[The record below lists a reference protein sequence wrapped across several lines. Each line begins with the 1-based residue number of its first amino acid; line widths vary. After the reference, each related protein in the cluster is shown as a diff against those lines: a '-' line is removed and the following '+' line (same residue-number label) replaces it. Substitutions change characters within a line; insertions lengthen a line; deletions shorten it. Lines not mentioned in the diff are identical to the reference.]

1 MPGENRVQL
10 HLRVHDEVHHEKV
23 RQHRGGLAHV
33 LVQGISGQNAVS
45 DFGVRAQRLGVKR
58 IGVVVADGLKTAD
71 PGEDAL
77 SAAAEARHD
86 MMRARAEA
94 DDKIGRRDGFIE
106 PDRRIV
112 RGRAEVDKVLCL
124 AIVVLDTH
132 LVKNVACYQRSEFLL
147 IAAPMRAVG
156 HDDGELAVIYAARGM
171 QVLDQMRNHKV
182 LPHPE
187 PGHIA
192 HHECNAR
199 SCRNLLA

>member
-1 MPGENRVQL
+1 MSSCRGLPVRTPFPILGFERSAFRV
-10 HLRVHDEVHHEKV
+10 R
-23 RQHRGGLAHV
+23 
-33 LVQGISGQNAVS
+33 
-45 DFGVRAQRLGVKR
+45 R
-58 IGVVVADGLKTAD
+58 IGVVVANGLKAAD
-71 PGEDAL
+71 AGENAL

-124 AIVVLDTH
+124 AVVVLDTH
-132 LVKNVACYQRSEFLL
+132 LVKNTVCHQRSEFLL
-147 IAAPMRAVG
+147 IAARMRTVG
-156 HDDGELAVIYAARGM
+156 HDDGEFFIRNMARGM
-171 QVLDQMRNHKV
+171 QVLDQMRDHKV

-187 PGHIA
+187 PGQIA
-192 HHECNAR
+192 HHERNAR

>member
-33 LVQGISGQNAVS
+33 LVQGVAGQNAVS
-45 DFGVRAQRLGVKR
+45 DFGVRAQRLGVQR
-58 IGVVVADGLKTAD
+58 IGMVVADGLKTAD
-71 PGEDAL
+71 AGEDAL
-77 SAAAEARHD
+77 ASAAEARHD

-106 PDRRIV
+106 PDGRIV

-124 AIVVLDTH
+124 TIVVLHAH
-132 LVKNVACYQRSEFLL
+132 LVKNTVCHQRSEFLL
-147 IAAPMRAVG
+147 IAASMRTVG
-156 HDDGELAVIYAARGM
+156 NDDSELFIRNMACGM
-171 QVLDQMRNHKV
+171 QVFDQMRNHKV

-187 PGHIA
+187 PGHVA
-192 HHECNAR
+192 HHERNGR
-199 SCRNLLA
+199 SHRDFLA

>member
-1 MPGENRVQL
+1 
-10 HLRVHDEVHHEKV
+10 
-23 RQHRGGLAHV
+23 
-33 LVQGISGQNAVS
+33 
-45 DFGVRAQRLGVKR
+45 
-58 IGVVVADGLKTAD
+58 
-71 PGEDAL
+71 
-77 SAAAEARHD
+77 
-86 MMRARAEA
+86 MRTCAEA

-106 PDRRIV
+106 PDGRIV

-147 IAAPMRAVG
+147 IAARMRTVG
-156 HDDGELAVIYAARGM
+156 NDDGELAVIYAARGM

-192 HHECNAR
+192 HHERNAR
-199 SCRNLLA
+199 SCRDFLA